1 MAINTA
7 NLTLL
12 ADGNGFHLY
21 YYDGGT
27 DTLATIMASDYFNNE
42 DDDLNLGAD
51 DQIMVKAADG
61 FQTIRVDTVTA
72 ATGVVTTEM
81 GAGES
86 QLVTALLANV
96 SSASSVFIAAPFD
109 GKIRRFKTVL
119 QGAITTG
126 DAAVGL
132 EIGGTDVTGG
142 QVTIANSGSAAGDVD
157 ETEAT
162 AANTVTEGQAVEI
175 DTDGGS
181 TNAVGLLCMVEFVP
195 A

>member
-1 MAINTA
+1 MASISIT
-7 NLTLL
+7 TM
-12 ADGNGFHLY
+12 
-21 YYDGGT
+21 GGT
-27 DTLATIMASDYFNNE
+27 DTLTTIMASGYFNN
-42 DDDLNLGAD
+42 DDDALNLGVD

-86 QLVTALLANV
+86 QWVTVLLANI

-109 GKIRRFKTVL
+109 GKIRRFKTIL
-119 QGAITTG
+119 QGVITTG

-132 EIGGTDVTGG
+132 EIGGVDVTGG
-142 QVTIANSGSAAGDVD
+142 QVTIAN
-157 ETEAT
+157 
-162 AANTVTEGQAVEI
+162 TVTEGAAVEI

-181 TNAVGLLCMVEFVP
+181 TNAVGAVCMVEFVP